1 MTADSMVLPG
11 ESNAEFEARRR
22 RLRAELAPRNELEAA
37 MIDNIAREAWM
48 SARADRAAAAQLAYR
63 LRHERREEA
72 FKEEAQVITLGQ
84 RLLKDV
90 ARPSGVTP
98 NEQPGGLRHPGRL
111 LVTLKSTVAGCEWLL
126 GRLRQ
131 LRERALVPGVWLKND
146 GYELIRLL
154 GKQRDE
160 LARDYQI
167 AFVILASECVFED
180 SANQALAAAV
190 LRDQALAAAEE
201 KAELEANG
209 PPPAREQRQAKHRK
223 VTTHHSPLTTHQD
236 KNLAPTPAYDEYDKL
251 QSQLNRPARVLGDLG
266 GSRPQQTTIGPAVL
280 PLQRLNPPS
289 VAEAR
294 RRLVLVIDEQVAR
307 LERLHAENVEVAR
320 ADAADAAARL
330 ALELGPEDDTQ
341 RHSIGSRVRLLNETI
356 QGYLK
361 IRNATDAGAFD
372 GYSPL
377 NGDLTEGDEFDL
389 GSDCHTDYKDSRR
402 RVDPLLDVAADPS
415 LTSSFGRAQGGPKC
429 EQGSEA
435 IRETVDQ
442 LVARI
447 IREGTDYGDKA
458 FLRNE
463 VTAASPVSLPES
475 AAARTDPSAQ
485 HRARPVPL
493 SRTVEEPPT
502 ALGERA
508 LSPRLSARPWTWRR
522 CPQPSSTRLPFSQAR
537 HQSRDG

>member
-1 MTADSMVLPG
+1 MIATSSMNGHPGAKAKTAVVQPKPKAKPKSKPKSAVSTDKPRPSRADTNRINAQKGSGPHTDAGKDPEPDSALRHAMTADSMALPG

-180 SANQALAAAV
+180 SANQALAAAA

-330 ALELGPEDDTQ
+330 ALELGRGRPAAPLDRESSPALERDDPGVSQ
-341 RHSIGSRVRLLNETI
+341 NPQCHRCRRIRRLFSL
-356 QGYLK
+356 
-361 IRNATDAGAFD
+361 D
-372 GYSPL
+372 G
-377 NGDLTEGDEFDL
+377 G
-389 GSDCHTDYKDSRR
+389 
-402 RVDPLLDVAADPS
+402 
-415 LTSSFGRAQGGPKC
+415 
-429 EQGSEA
+429 
-435 IRETVDQ
+435 
-442 LVARI
+442 
-447 IREGTDYGDKA
+447 
-458 FLRNE
+458 LR
-463 VTAASPVSLPES
+463 
-475 AAARTDPSAQ
+475 
-485 HRARPVPL
+485 
-493 SRTVEEPPT
+493 
-502 ALGERA
+502 
-508 LSPRLSARPWTWRR
+508 
-522 CPQPSSTRLPFSQAR
+522 
-537 HQSRDG
+537 